1 MLLNR
6 PDVNRR
12 RQDPTGEWT
21 IWDWRWG
28 PVRITHNQTTWSDY
42 ECILCLCGYLTGLD
56 CNSSNV
62 WNSVILCQRH
72 RECANEHANSADLS
86 TVHSRTLSIN
96 HKWQANYIRFDRK
109 TQERPT
115 NYAQTLHLKGP
126 EIGRDVMIQ
135 GYLSQVQLASHES

>member
-1 MLLNR
+1 MRLAMR
-6 PDVNRR
+6 SS
-12 RQDPTGEWT
+12 
-21 IWDWRWG
+21 
-28 PVRITHNQTTWSDY
+28 SDY
-42 ECILCLCGYLTGLD
+42 TQSDDVIRLRVHFVFVWLSDWTGLQFVQCMEFCD
-56 CNSSNV
+56 TQSG
-62 WNSVILCQRH
+62 H

-126 EIGRDVMIQ
+126 GIGRDVHVMIQ